1 MGEAVILPAAAMG
14 GAVAATAGVV
24 VTDAVGTVEGMG
36 GVGMV
41 EGTGVVGMVVVG
53 IGAAVVPIGGG
64 VTPTPMLT
72 DLTVGKRTVGMS
84 SRLRKAHV
92 AAKSLGCQTSQQ
104 GRAIA

>member
-1 MGEAVILPAAAMG
+1 MGEAVILP
-14 GAVAATAGVV
+14 AVAATAGVV
-24 VTDAVGTVEGMG
+24 VTDAVGTVEGKG
-36 GVGMV
+36 A
-41 EGTGVVGMVVVG
+41 VGMVVVG

-64 VTPTPMLT
+64 VTPTRMLT

-84 SRLRKAHV
+84 SRLRKAYV